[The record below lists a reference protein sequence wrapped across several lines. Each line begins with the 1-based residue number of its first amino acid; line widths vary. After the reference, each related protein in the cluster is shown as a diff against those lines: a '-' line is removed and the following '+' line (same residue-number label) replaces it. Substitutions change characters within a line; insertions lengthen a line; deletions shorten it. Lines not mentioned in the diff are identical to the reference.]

1 MLKETILNYWNK
13 TVGMVNKTLSD
24 YPLLAYGASI
34 CRKMYRVGKALT
46 EQYSMESNLR
56 TLLRKLIGRV
66 DSLASTL
73 VRIIDVV
80 YHKKDLMS
88 YQYSYNFNTGSIGTN
103 FKIEL
108 LFLHKTCSCFHF
120 TDYVQVLPFQWYRFN
135 EAPDIVKVAEFFT
148 VSEINVSK

>member
-88 YQYSYNFNTGSIGTN
+88 YQYSYNFNTGSIGTI
-103 FKIEL
+103 F
-108 LFLHKTCSCFHF
+108 
-120 TDYVQVLPFQWYRFN
+120 
-135 EAPDIVKVAEFFT
+135 
-148 VSEINVSK
+148 EIWAFIFA

>member
-1 MLKETILNYWNK
+1 MTFISNHFFVFYRYFNSVYNKFQMLKETILNYWNK
-13 TVGMVNKTLSD
+13 TVGMINKTLSD

-88 YQYSYNFNTGSIGTN
+88 YQYSYNFNTGSIGTI
-103 FKIEL
+103 F
-108 LFLHKTCSCFHF
+108 
-120 TDYVQVLPFQWYRFN
+120 
-135 EAPDIVKVAEFFT
+135 DIRGVVFA
-148 VSEINVSK
+148 